1 MLEDQGIQVYELPFI
16 EISKKPLHLFLY
28 LPFLFINGWKIRKIA
43 LIEKI
48 DVLHNNDLYNMTL
61 YVARY
66 IFGFKRPIITHVRMM
81 PASFPVFIY
90 QCWRYINIC
99 FADQLISVSHAI
111 KKAYGNPKK
120 MVVIYNI
127 NESIELHPAYQFK
140 MNETKPFKF
149 IYLANYIQGKGQN
162 YAIKAF
168 EILIKKNPDV
178 TLTFVGGD
186 MGLLKNLKYKHKLMK
201 EVKNKGLSSK
211 IFFEGFVEDIELTL
225 KTYDASLNFSYS
237 ESFSN
242 VAYESLKYGVPFIS
256 SDCGGPAELFI
267 NGESGYLVPNHSVP
281 AMAEAM
287 YKLSVDLEIR
297 KKFSAAS
304 KKYIQNLVQSQLNY
318 NDLEDVFIAASTD
331 Q

>member
-1 MLEDQGIQVYELPFI
+1 
-16 EISKKPLHLFLY
+16 
-28 LPFLFINGWKIRKIA
+28 
-43 LIEKI
+43 
-48 DVLHNNDLYNMTL
+48 
-61 YVARY
+61 
-66 IFGFKRPIITHVRMM
+66 M